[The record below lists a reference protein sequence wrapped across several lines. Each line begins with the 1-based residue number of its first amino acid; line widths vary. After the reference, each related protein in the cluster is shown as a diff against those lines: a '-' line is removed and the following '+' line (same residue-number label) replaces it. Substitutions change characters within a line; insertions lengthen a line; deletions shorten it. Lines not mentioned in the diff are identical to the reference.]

1 MHTISDAIKA
11 AIPDWLKPSFQP
23 VVWRLMATGVIARG
37 ASGSES
43 ELYDRG
49 VEMEHALGDLF
60 GALGFPFH
68 HDPAAQTIRL
78 YAPGAA
84 IPGVPATDGEDY
96 PRLRMKVPSD
106 LAAGLI
112 ALWLLYRE
120 GLERN
125 LLNDRAERIVMLAE
139 LDICMASQLQNTSLQ
154 RLTDR
159 RAALASFRQLRVVR
173 LPDSGADME
182 ADEALA
188 IQRGILSLIFDTAA
202 EAALDSRPPAEEVDA

>member
-1 MHTISDAIKA
+1 MHTISDAIRA
-11 AIPDWLKPSFQP
+11 SVPDWLQPSFQP

-49 VEMEHALGDLF
+49 IEMEQALSDLF
-60 GALGFPFH
+60 EALGFPFH

-96 PRLRMKVPSD
+96 PRLRMKISGD

-125 LLNDRAERIVMLAE
+125 LLNDRGERVVMLSE
-139 LDICMASQLQNTSLQ
+139 LDACMSSQLQNTSLQ

-159 RAALASFRQLRVVR
+159 RSALTSFRQLRVVR
-173 LPDSGADME
+173 LPESGADMD
-182 ADEALA
+182 ADDALA

-202 EAALDSRPPAEEVDA
+202 EAALDSRPAAKDLDP